1 MKRGHKSWCRIGL
14 WVIGLLLLPGLAWAA
29 EGSQDWRPIYD
40 LILRWVNFLI
50 LAGVLFKFG
59 RRPISSFLKGEK
71 LQIQVEIEELEE
83 KKRQKLESVA
93 EAEAALV
100 ESDDRFAKMTERI
113 IADGER
119 RKKEIIESAKAESQ
133 RRLDEAQRRVQG
145 QIVNARRRIHSE
157 LVDSA
162 LQLALE
168 RLPELVTEDDNRR
181 RNVHFLDQI
190 QQG

>member
-1 MKRGHKSWCRIGL
+1 M
-14 WVIGLLLLPGLAWAA
+14 VGLLLLPGVAWAA

-40 LILRWVNFLI
+40 LVLRWVNFLI

-59 RRPISSFLKGEK
+59 KRPVSSFLKGEK

-83 KKRQKLESVA
+83 KKRQELEGVA
-93 EAEAALV
+93 EAEAALA

-113 IADGER
+113 VADGER
-119 RKKEIIESAKAESQ
+119 RKKEIIESAKSESRQ
-133 RRLDEAQRRVQG
+133 MLEEAQRRVQG
-145 QIVNARRRIHSE
+145 QIVEARQRIRSE

-168 RLPELVTEDDNRR
+168 RLPKFVTEDDDRR
-181 RNVHFLDQI
+181 RNAHFLDRI